1 MSDQGVQSM
10 SAESNYEKLKEYL
23 TIKYNYLAQLGRFN
37 LGEREGLESEYQWR
51 LISDIMEYV
60 DKIDQLDYL
69 IDTVKT
75 KKTSDFTVINGNL
88 NNDQG

>member
-1 MSDQGVQSM
+1 MSNQGDRHM
-10 SAESNYEKLKEYL
+10 SVESNYEKLKDYL
-23 TIKYNYLAQLGRFN
+23 TIKYNYLAHLGRLN

-69 IDTVKT
+69 VETINT
-75 KKTSDFTVINGNL
+75 KKISDLTVINGNL
-88 NNDQG
+88 SNDQD